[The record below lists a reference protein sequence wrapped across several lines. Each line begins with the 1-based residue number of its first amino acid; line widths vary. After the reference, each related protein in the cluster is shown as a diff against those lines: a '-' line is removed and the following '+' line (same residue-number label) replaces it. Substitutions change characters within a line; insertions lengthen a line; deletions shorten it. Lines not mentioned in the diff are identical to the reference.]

1 MKIILIFG
9 PQAVGKMTIGEK
21 VGDAFDLPLLHNH
34 VTLDAIWPY
43 IGWNK
48 DTFRLSDQIRMG
60 IFEHVSKDDSHP
72 GIIFTFVWAFD
83 MQEDWGYIK
92 TIKEIFNK
100 ESHNIYFVEL
110 AADLDERIRR
120 NTTEYR
126 LEKKPS
132 KRNIEFSHAELTNSA
147 EKHRLNSYENE
158 VQEDKYLKLNVT
170 SLSAEESSQ
179 QVIDWINDN

>member
-34 VTLDAIWPY
+34 VTLDVIWPY

-60 IFEHVSKDDSHP
+60 IFEHIAKDDSHP

-83 MQEDWGYIK
+83 MQEDWDYIE

-147 EKHRLNSYENE
+147 EKHRLNSHENE
-158 VQEDKYLKLNVT
+158 VQEDKYLKLDVT

-179 QVIDWINDN
+179 QVIDWIHDN

>member
-21 VGDAFDLPLLHNH
+21 VGTAFNLPLLHNH

-60 IFEHVSKDDSHP
+60 IFEHIAEDDLHP

-83 MQEDWGYIK
+83 MQEDWDYIS
-92 TIKEIFNK
+92 TIKKIFNK
-100 ESHNIYFVEL
+100 ESQIFILWNSQLILKNGSE
-110 AADLDERIRR
+110 EIRLS
-120 NTTEYR
+120 TGW
-126 LEKKPS
+126 
-132 KRNIEFSHAELTNSA
+132 KRNL
-147 EKHRLNSYENE
+147 
-158 VQEDKYLKLNVT
+158 LKEM
-170 SLSAEESSQ
+170 LSFLMLS
-179 QVIDWINDN
+179 